1 MKLEVGK
8 IVSATMLAITLLWII
23 CAMFVWLMPEAAALM
38 TAAMFHLRLEPLQ
51 WHLTFGG
58 VLLGLG
64 SWLLATSLLTVL
76 VATFYN
82 RLIERP

>member
-1 MKLEVGK
+1 MRLQVGQ
-8 IVSATMLAITLLWII
+8 IVASSMLAITILWVVCSLLVWI
-23 CAMFVWLMPEAAALM
+23 MPESAASM
-38 TAAMFHLRLEPLQ
+38 TAAMLHLEMQPSQ

-58 VLLGLG
+58 FLLGLG

-82 RLIERP
+82 RLIK